1 MQPTGIAIIG
11 LACRFP
17 TVVSPGDLW
26 DLLRDGRE
34 AAGSIDNVADF
45 DADFFNLSPARRA
58 RWTPGNDWRSNSP
71 GNCSK
76 TLSWCRK
83 RCADNRSRSTSER

>member
-45 DADFFNLSPARRA
+45 DADFFNLSPREASAMDPRQRL
-58 RWTPGNDWRSNSP
+58 RSNSP

>member
-45 DADFFNLSPARRA
+45 DADFFKIGRA
-58 RWTPGNDWRSNSP
+58 HV
-71 GNCSK
+71 
-76 TLSWCRK
+76 
-83 RCADNRSRSTSER
+83 